1 MGHGKKK
8 LMKLFS
14 FFFSLQTINPMMYTR
29 IIQDY
34 PGHVWM
40 RNPETLQETL
50 AWNPIPGI
58 YSPPCLFYPVC
69 VNRVFA
75 PLPMD
80 MAGRVIGRE
89 GRWLKAIT
97 ERSGALY
104 LFYRMG
110 EFEIWG
116 TNESVI
122 LATRMLQDHIH
133 HHMMEASTEGE
144 ASGVGH
150 QPVQEG
156 HLEGVEVGP
165 IL

>member
-1 MGHGKKK
+1 
-8 LMKLFS
+8 
-14 FFFSLQTINPMMYTR
+14 MMHTR

-34 PGHVWM
+34 PGHVWV

-50 AWNPIPGI
+50 AWNPIPGV

-104 LFYRMG
+104 LFYREG

-116 TNESVI
+116 FTHESVM

-133 HHMMEASTEGE
+133 HHLAEGE
-144 ASGVGH
+144 ARGVGH
-150 QPVQEG
+150 QPAQEG

-165 IL
+165 IV